1 MSTGWSCR
9 TVGEPILPTMTF
21 RRHRRA
27 FATLCLGAWLFALGI
42 GMAYA
47 CGWDAAAHAM
57 GSVATGY
64 SATHDDGDDA
74 PPGCDD
80 VCKDQLTVVTK
91 VQAVEDLP
99 SGDGALAPPSEA
111 ASPHAARLLPVR
123 AWFDPE
129 PPPAVSISI
138 RFLRLHL

>member
-1 MSTGWSCR
+1 MSLR
-9 TVGEPILPTMTF
+9 Q
-21 RRHRRA
+21 HRRA
-27 FATLCLGAWLFALGI
+27 LATLCLGAWLFALGI

-47 CGWDAAAHAM
+47 CGWDAASH
-57 GSVATGY
+57 GSGSFSTGY

-80 VCKDQLTVVTK
+80 VCKDQLAVVTK
-91 VQAVEDLP
+91 VQAVEDSP
-99 SGDGALAPPSEA
+99 SGVCALAPPSEA
-111 ASPHAARLLPVR
+111 ASPRAAPLLPVG
-123 AWFDPE
+123 AWSDPE

>member
-1 MSTGWSCR
+1 MS
-9 TVGEPILPTMTF
+9 F

-27 FATLCLGAWLFALGI
+27 LATLCLGAWLFALGV

-47 CGWDAAAHAM
+47 CGWDAAAH
-57 GSVATGY
+57 GSSSFSTGY

-80 VCKDQLTVVTK
+80 VCKDQLAVVTK
-91 VQAVEDLP
+91 VQAVADQP
-99 SGDGALAPPSEA
+99 RGGGALAPPSEA
-111 ASPHAARLLPVR
+111 ASPCAARLAPVR
-123 AWFDPE
+123 AWFEPE
-129 PPPAVSISI
+129 AAPPSVSI

>member
-1 MSTGWSCR
+1 MS
-9 TVGEPILPTMTF
+9 F

-27 FATLCLGAWLFALGI
+27 LATLCRGAWLFALGI

-47 CGWDAAAHAM
+47 CGWDAAAH
-57 GSVATGY
+57 GSDRFATGY
-64 SATHDDGDDA
+64 SAAHDDGDEA

-80 VCKDQLTVVTK
+80 VCNDQLAVVTK

-99 SGDGALAPPSEA
+99 SGAGALGPPSEA
-111 ASPHAARLLPVR
+111 ASPRAARLPPMR

-129 PPPAVSISI
+129 PPPAISISI
-138 RFLRLHL
+138 LFLRLHL